1 MKTKNPKNLCLSCFG
16 DLDFHRV
23 CKTCNKADDKTPSP
37 PHHLQKRTVLNKKY
51 VIARSL
57 GEGGFG
63 ITYLAY
69 DLVFSRPVCVKEYFP
84 NGHVSRNPHS
94 NDVVINTKDSSMQF
108 SRGLKRFVEEA
119 RSLLAIKNLDGIVE
133 VLDFFTTNDTA
144 YIVMEYLDGV
154 SLKRYVQKKGK
165 LDVDTALTIL
175 RPVITSLGAVHRAGL
190 IHRDISPDNILITR
204 NSEVKLID
212 FGASLHSGE
221 DEKSHSIVLKQG
233 FAPEEQYRTHGKQGP
248 WSDIYALGITIY
260 YCITGQLPPESI
272 QRLYDDTLVPPSQ
285 NGVEIEKHR
294 EKALLKAI
302 SVKAEDRY
310 QNVEDFETEIYGD
323 APKRE
328 RVAKKTENSD
338 KKPRRRR
345 EATTTP
351 LYFES
356 KSEPANTETN
366 ALPSRKRM
374 ATAVITKTKEER
386 KTVTLKR
393 ISSTTKEE
401 EEVKTTT
408 QEEKK
413 NAFLN
418 VEKTEKAERNIKPIV
433 TNSVSTREESI
444 NGRQVKVRVIE
455 HTNSKPKKNLLS
467 KIFKKQD
474 E

>member
-1 MKTKNPKNLCLSCFG
+1 MKLKKPKNLCLSCFG
-16 DLDFHRV
+16 VLDFHHV
-23 CKTCNKADDKTPSP
+23 CKSCNKADDKTPSP

-69 DLVFSRPVCVKEYFP
+69 DLVFSRPVCVKEYYP

-108 SRGLKRFVEEA
+108 NRGLKRFVEEA

-165 LDVDTALTIL
+165 LDVDTTLTIL
-175 RPVITSLGAVHRAGL
+175 RPVITSLGAVHKAGL

-221 DEKSHSIVLKQG
+221 SEKSHSIVLKQG

-272 QRLYDDTLVPPSQ
+272 QRLYDDNLIPPSQ

-310 QNVEDFETEIYGD
+310 SSVEEFEADIYGD

-328 RVAKKTENSD
+328 RVSKKTENSD
-338 KKPRRRR
+338 KKQRRKR
-345 EATTTP
+345 ESTTIP
-351 LYFES
+351 LWLE
-356 KSEPANTETN
+356 NETN
-366 ALPSRKRM
+366 ANKTESTQPSGKRRT
-374 ATAVITKTKEER
+374 ATVLAKPKQEN
-386 KTVTLKR
+386 KKLTLKR
-393 ISSTTKEE
+393 ISNETGTDERKE
-401 EEVKTTT
+401 TAIL
-408 QEEKK
+408 QEKK
-413 NAFLN
+413 NAFVN
-418 VEKTEKAERNIKPIV
+418 VEKTEKTERSIKPIV
-433 TNSVSTREESI
+433 SNRVVSSEETI
-444 NGRQVKVRVIE
+444 NGQQIKVRVIE
-455 HTNSKPKKNLLS
+455 HSNDKPKKNLLS

-474 E
+474 K

>member
-1 MKTKNPKNLCLSCFG
+1 MKIKKPKNLCLSCFG
-16 DLDFHRV
+16 TLDFHHV
-23 CKTCNKADDKTPSP
+23 CKSCNKPDDKTPSP

-108 SRGLKRFVEEA
+108 NRGLKRFVEEA
-119 RSLLAIKNLDGIVE
+119 RSLLSIKNLEGIVE

-165 LDVDTALTIL
+165 LDVDTTLTIL
-175 RPVITSLGAVHRAGL
+175 RPVITSLGAVHKAGL

-221 DEKSHSIVLKQG
+221 SEKSHSIVLKQG
-233 FAPEEQYRTHGKQGP
+233 FAPEEQYRTHGNQGP

-260 YCITGQLPPESI
+260 YCVTGQLPPESI
-272 QRLYDDTLVPPSQ
+272 QRLYDDNLIPPSQ

-302 SVKAEDRY
+302 AVKAEDRY
-310 QNVEDFETEIYGD
+310 ATVEEFEADIYGD

-328 RVAKKTENSD
+328 RVNKKTENSE

-345 EATTTP
+345 ESTTVP
-351 LYFES
+351 LFVEN
-356 KSEPANTETN
+356 KNSEQKTETAQLSPRQRSTTEVVN
-366 ALPSRKRM
+366 
-374 ATAVITKTKEER
+374 TTKEER
-386 KTVTLKR
+386 KTITLKR
-393 ISSTTKEE
+393 LSTKSKTEE
-401 EEVKTTT
+401 KNETAV
-408 QEEKK
+408 EEKK
-413 NAFLN
+413 SSFIN
-418 VEKTEKAERNIKPIV
+418 VEKTEKLDRGIKPIV
-433 TNSVSTREESI
+433 TNTVLTREETV

-455 HTNSKPKKNLLS
+455 HSANKPKKNLLS

-474 E
+474 N

>member
-1 MKTKNPKNLCLSCFG
+1 MKLKNPKNLCLSCFG

-23 CKTCNKADDKTPSP
+23 CKACNKPDDKTPSP

-84 NGHVSRNPHS
+84 NGHASRNPHS

-108 SRGLKRFVEEA
+108 NRGLKRFVEEA

-133 VLDFFTTNDTA
+133 VLDFFTTNCTA

-165 LDVDTALTIL
+165 LDVDTTLTIL
-175 RPVITSLGAVHRAGL
+175 RPVITSLGAVHKAGL

-212 FGASLHSGE
+212 FGASLHSGD

-260 YCITGQLPPESI
+260 YCVTGQLPPESI

-285 NGVEIEKHR
+285 NGVEIEKHK

-310 QNVEDFETEIYGD
+310 QNVEDFEADIYGE

-328 RVAKKTENSD
+328 RTAKKVENAE
-338 KKPRRRR
+338 KKPKKRR
-345 EATTTP
+345 ESTTTP
-351 LYFES
+351 LRFDSNGEAQAT
-356 KSEPANTETN
+356 PAV
-366 ALPSRKRM
+366 APSRKR
-374 ATAVITKTKEER
+374 TVAVVTNER

-393 ISSTTKEE
+393 ISAEEKSDLKETSTTL
-401 EEVKTTT
+401 
-408 QEEKK
+408 EEKK

-418 VEKTEKAERNIKPIV
+418 VEKTEKVNRDIRPLV
-433 TNSVSTREESI
+433 TNSVSTKDEII
-444 NGRQVKVRVIE
+444 NGRHVKVRVIE

>member
-1 MKTKNPKNLCLSCFG
+1 MKLKNPKNLCLSCFG

-23 CKTCNKADDKTPSP
+23 CKACNKPDDKTPSP

-84 NGHVSRNPHS
+84 NGHASRNPHS

-108 SRGLKRFVEEA
+108 NRGLKRFVEEA

-133 VLDFFTTNDTA
+133 VLDFFTTNCTA

-165 LDVDTALTIL
+165 LDVDTTLTIL
-175 RPVITSLGAVHRAGL
+175 RPVITSLGAVHKAGL

-212 FGASLHSGE
+212 FGASLHSGD

-260 YCITGQLPPESI
+260 YCVTGQLPPESI

-285 NGVEIEKHR
+285 NGVEIEKHK

-310 QNVEDFETEIYGD
+310 QNVEDFEADIYGE

-328 RVAKKTENSD
+328 RTAKKVEN
-338 KKPRRRR
+338 
-345 EATTTP
+345 A
-351 LYFES
+351 
-356 KSEPANTETN
+356 
-366 ALPSRKRM
+366 
-374 ATAVITKTKEER
+374 
-386 KTVTLKR
+386 
-393 ISSTTKEE
+393 
-401 EEVKTTT
+401 
-408 QEEKK
+408 EK
-413 NAFLN
+413 
-418 VEKTEKAERNIKPIV
+418 
-433 TNSVSTREESI
+433 
-444 NGRQVKVRVIE
+444 
-455 HTNSKPKKNLLS
+455 KPKK
-467 KIFKKQD
+467 KT
-474 E
+474 